1 MGAEQTRNDPVL
13 NGESRIEL
21 VAHID
26 TILKM
31 AEHFKKV
38 GERKLDQE
46 CRNTANR
53 MLDLILFKQHG
64 IPDWTHR

>member
-1 MGAEQTRNDPVL
+1 MEQGRSQPVL
-13 NGESRIEL
+13 NGEPRSEL
-21 VAHID
+21 LKHVN

-31 AEHFKKV
+31 AEHFREV
-38 GERKLDQE
+38 GERALEQE

-64 IPDWTHR
+64 IPDWTYR

>member
-1 MGAEQTRNDPVL
+1 MEQGRSRPVL

-21 VAHID
+21 LVHID

-31 AEHFKKV
+31 AEHFREV
-38 GERKLDQE
+38 GERALEQE

-53 MLDLILFKQHG
+53 MLDLIFFNHHG
-64 IPDWTHR
+64 IPKWSV

>member
-1 MGAEQTRNDPVL
+1 MEQGRSQPVL
-13 NGESRIEL
+13 NGEPRSEML
-21 VAHID
+21 KHVN

-31 AEHFKKV
+31 AEHFREV
-38 GERKLDQE
+38 GARALEQE

-53 MLDLILFKQHG
+53 MLDLILFEHHG

>member
-1 MGAEQTRNDPVL
+1 MEQGRSQSAL
-13 NGESRIEL
+13 NGEPRSEML
-21 VAHID
+21 KHVN

-31 AEHFKKV
+31 AEHFKDV
-38 GERKLDQE
+38 GERDLEQE

-64 IPDWTHR
+64 IPESSIK

>member
-1 MGAEQTRNDPVL
+1 MEQGRILPVL

-21 VAHID
+21 LAHID

-31 AEHFKKV
+31 AEHFKEA
-38 GERKLDQE
+38 GERELEQE

-53 MLDLILFKQHG
+53 MLDFILFKQHG
-64 IPDWTHR
+64 IPESSIK